1 MRRRKRGQEKGEE
14 EQEEEEDDEDDE
26 DDDEGNRSLLSLAY
40 DTTLGTILLTGQT
53 SLTALLW

>member
-14 EQEEEEDDEDDE
+14 EQEEEDDD